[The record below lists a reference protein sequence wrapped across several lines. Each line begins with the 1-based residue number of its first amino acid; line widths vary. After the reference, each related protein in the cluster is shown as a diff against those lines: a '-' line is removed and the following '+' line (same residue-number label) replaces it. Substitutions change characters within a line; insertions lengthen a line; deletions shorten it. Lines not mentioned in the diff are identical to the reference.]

1 MGDSEENLDLL
12 FLDNYVPKIE
22 KKCVKKFFLKKKMH
36 IKNIVNEIHE
46 EILEFFSD
54 VIFWFFLGRFGEDL
68 RITLI

>member
-22 KKCVKKFFLKKKMH
+22 KKCVKKIFLKKKMH